1 LEQNKQHFHQAD
13 ETPFAGGTENT
24 MLYDIIGYTGM
35 SQATMDVVEG
45 TFLEKYDNEL
55 KDLLPETE
63 QLIKELSMPEEIEV
77 LGKKIDCKIT
87 EEDFISGF

>member
-1 LEQNKQHFHQAD
+1 
-13 ETPFAGGTENT
+13 
-24 MLYDIIGYTGM
+24 
-35 SQATMDVVEG
+35 MDVVEG